1 MATEIAQRNEQGIA
15 PVIEPSNLLQVLERA
30 ASNPDVDVEKMERL
44 MAMHER
50 MVGKQSE
57 QTFNEAMTKAQSEMG
72 RVSVDAENK
81 QTHSKYV
88 TYGKLDKVLRPVY
101 TKHGFALSFG
111 TGDGAAAEYVRVV
124 CHVSHNGGH
133 SRTYQI
139 DMPAD
144 GKGAKGGDVMT
155 KTHATGSAMSYGMR
169 YLLKLIF
176 NVAVGE
182 EDDDGNG
189 ASLEPITSK
198 QHDAL
203 MAQIE
208 GTNSNLA
215 DFLKFFGVDEL
226 RNLPASRFTQAA
238 GMLAKKKAQQEGK

>member
-57 QTFNEAMTKAQSEMG
+57 QAFNEAMTAAQSEMG
-72 RVSVDAENK
+72 RVSADAKNN
-81 QTHSKYV
+81 QTHSAYV
-88 TYGKLDKVLRPVY
+88 TYGKLDKVLRPIY
-101 TKHGFALSFG
+101 TRHGFALSFG
-111 TGDGAAAEYVRVV
+111 TGEAPQPEYVRIL
-124 CHVSHNGGH
+124 CNVSHKAGH
-133 SRTYQI
+133 SRTYQV

-155 KTHATGSAMSYGMR
+155 KTHAAGSAMSYGMR

-208 GTNSNLA
+208 SSGA
-215 DFLKFFGVDEL
+215 DLPKFLTYFGIEEL
-226 RNLPASRFTQAA
+226 RELPASRFTEAA
-238 GMLAKKKAQQEGK
+238 AALTMKGAQKNA

>member
-1 MATEIAQRNEQGIA
+1 MATEMAERKQTGMAVE
-15 PVIEPSNLLQVLERA
+15 PVTLLQVLERA
-30 ASNPDVDVEKMERL
+30 ASDPNTDVNKMEQL
-44 MAMHER
+44 MGMYER
-50 MVGKQSE
+50 QSAKIAE
-57 QTFNEAMTKAQSEMG
+57 QEFNAAMTKAQSEMG
-72 RVSVDAENK
+72 RVSADAKNA
-81 QTHSKYV
+81 QTRSAYV

-111 TGDGAAAEYVRVV
+111 TGDGAPQDCVRVV
-124 CHVSHNGGH
+124 CRVSHNGGH
-133 SRTYQI
+133 SREYQI

-189 ASLEPITSK
+189 ADLEPITSK

-203 MAQIE
+203 MASIE
-208 GTNSNLA
+208 ETNTNL
-215 DFLKFFGVDEL
+215 DQFLDYFGVDEL
-226 RNLPASRFTQAA
+226 RTLPGKRFNEATK
-238 GMLAKKKAQQEGK
+238 MLAAKKKKMEQQND